1 VKIEIQQ
8 EDLQKILS
16 VVGSIVP
23 SKTTMPILSCILMDT
38 ENNRLKLSATNLDI
52 SVSTEIE
59 QVEIKREG
67 RIAVPASKF
76 ITFTRS
82 LSPGKVTIEEK
93 KGKII
98 VISGKATLEE
108 PSMNAEEFPA
118 LPTFAA
124 KTGLE
129 VPATSLAEMV
139 KETSYSVSR
148 DETRPA
154 LMGILWEVREDGLT
168 MVATDA
174 HRLARSRR
182 QMAWEGPD
190 TKDIIVDTQGLH
202 QFVRLAEG
210 EETVSL
216 HIGEN
221 QLSFQ
226 LGATEL
232 HTRLLEG
239 PFPDYEAVIPKN
251 NDKHV
256 TVDRDIFSQAIRR
269 VSISADRIT
278 SQIRLGIES
287 GRMELSAVSAD
298 GSRAE
303 DEIPVSFEGEALEIG
318 FNYNYLQDIL
328 KNVISDTVKVS
339 VRDSQSATLIEPAND
354 DSDDAGARDLLCLLM
369 PLRLTA
375 D

>member
-1 VKIEIQQ
+1 MKIEIQQ

-16 VVGSIVP
+16 VVSGIVP

-59 QVEIKREG
+59 QVEIKQEG
-67 RIAVPASKF
+67 RVAVPANKF
-76 ITFTRS
+76 VTFTRS

-118 LPTFAA
+118 LPTFAE

-129 VPATSLAEMV
+129 VSAASIAEMV

-154 LMGILWEVREDGLT
+154 LMGILWEVRGDGLS

-182 QMAWEGPD
+182 KIKWDGPED
-190 TKDIIVDTQGLH
+190 RDIIVDTQGLH

-210 EETVSL
+210 QESVSL

-226 LGATEL
+226 IGATEL

-251 NDKHV
+251 NDKYII
-256 TVDRDIFSQAIRR
+256 VDRDIFSQAIRR

-318 FNYNYLQDIL
+318 FNYTYLQDIL
-328 KNVISDTVKVS
+328 KNVLSDTIQMS
-339 VRDSQSATLIEPAND
+339 VRDSQSATLIEPANN
-354 DSDDAGARDLLCLLM
+354 DSDDGDLLCLLM